1 MLEFAAKSDVGVR
14 EGENEDAIGWDLER
28 KIWLVAD
35 GMGGHANGQIASEIA
50 KSSLLESDPG
60 KGTDTQLVE
69 AHEAIVAAAA
79 KDDQLSGM
87 GSTIV
92 LAKLIDQSAEI
103 SWVGDSRAYLWRR
116 QQLTQLTRDHSFLE
130 VLRAQSI
137 LTEEQLRADPR
148 GNLVTQTLGH
158 GDPRPSV
165 EVTPL
170 RFGDWILLCSDGLN
184 DELEDTQ
191 IAQILAANTNV
202 NSAVD
207 QLIDAALQNGGRDNT
222 SVIIVEFQ
230 GSIGLAFMWRIMDS
244 RWLPLAIGSM
254 LAVILP
260 WYCGLAISLSV
271 WDRYVGR
278 ANNSQKNK

>member
-1 MLEFAAKSDVGVR
+1 MLEFAAKSDVGAR
-14 EGENEDAIGWDLER
+14 EGENEDSIGWDLER
-28 KIWLVAD
+28 KMWLVAD
-35 GMGGHANGQIASEIA
+35 GMGGHVNGKVASEIA

-60 KGTDTQLVE
+60 KHTDTQLVE

-92 LAKLIDQSAEI
+92 LAKLIGQSAEI

-116 QQLTQLTRDHSFLE
+116 QQLTQLTRDHSFVE
-130 VLRAQSI
+130 VLRAQNI
-137 LTEEQLRADPR
+137 LTEEQLQADPR

-158 GDPRPSV
+158 GDPKPSV
-165 EVTPL
+165 ELIPL

-191 IAQILAANTNV
+191 IAQILVANTNV

-207 QLIDAALQNGGRDNT
+207 ELIDAALRNGGRDNT
-222 SVIIVEFQ
+222 SVIIVEFK
-230 GSIGLAFMWRIMDS
+230 GSKGVALLWRIMDS

-254 LAVILP
+254 LAVIFALVL
-260 WYCGLAISLSV
+260 WAS
-271 WDRYVGR
+271 
-278 ANNSQKNK
+278 K